1 MEARGQKSGTRTA
14 EISVAAMGLLCA
26 ATGLLSRQAWLD
38 AHMMPSFFLPHAWYV
53 TAESGVRAAL
63 VAIGAGIV
71 LVRRPLARACA
82 SRPSMLV
89 SVAVAIVLAL
99 AASEFTLRHLRLRPA
114 EWLRP
119 AEEPLR
125 VVDPRLGWTLARS
138 RAAMVTVGD
147 RTVEYAMDRSG
158 YRVRDV
164 SDPVDPDR
172 PSIVFIGESMMFGEG
187 LACDETVPAQV
198 ARGLGIQ
205 GANLGVH
212 GYSTDQ
218 AYLHLEAEL
227 PHFHHPVAVVTL
239 FMTALFGRNLDD
251 DRPHLDPGLIW
262 RPAVAHSRLQSLAKL
277 LVPFRRERTVERGI
291 MTTREVLRATA
302 DLARAHGAPM
312 LILVPQVGAESAVER
327 DLRRRVLDDLGL
339 PFVVVDLDA
348 AWLLPGNLHP
358 DAHAAGVM
366 AAAVAGRLRPLVAAV
381 RSGQALRRSSGQ
393 AGNPL

>member
-1 MEARGQKSGTRTA
+1 
-14 EISVAAMGLLCA
+14 
-26 ATGLLSRQAWLD
+26 
-38 AHMMPSFFLPHAWYV
+38 MMPSFFLPHAWYV
-53 TAESGVRAAL
+53 TAESVVRVAL
-63 VAIGAGIV
+63 VAIGVCIV

-82 SRPSMLV
+82 SRPSMLA
-89 SVAVAIVLAL
+89 SIAVAIVLAL

-125 VVDPRLGWTLARS
+125 VSDPRLGWTLARS

-147 RTVEYAMDRSG
+147 RTIEYAMDRWG

-164 SDPVDPDR
+164 GDPVDPNR
-172 PSIVFIGESMMFGEG
+172 PSIIFTGESMMFGEG

-198 ARGLGIQ
+198 ARSLGIQ
-205 GANLGVH
+205 GANLAVH

-218 AYLHLEAEL
+218 AYLRLEAEL
-227 PHFHHPVAVVTL
+227 PRFHHPVAVVTL

-262 RPAVAHSRLQSLAKL
+262 RPAETHSRLQSLAKL

-291 MTTREVLRATA
+291 TTTREVLRATA
-302 DLARAHGAPM
+302 DLARAHGAAT

-327 DLRRRVLDDLGL
+327 DLRRRILDDLGL
-339 PFVVVDLDA
+339 PFVFVDLDA
-348 AWLLPGNLHP
+348 AWLLRGNLHP

-366 AAAVAGRLRPLVAAV
+366 ATAVAARLRPIAAA
-381 RSGQALRRSSGQ
+381 ALRLRSGQ